1 MAGNYQEQIKSKV
14 GNLAEQGQK
23 VGGKVGGKVKN
34 MFKNSNGDDGDNLVS
49 NGEYGELCDEADYPD
64 GMQPGNNHQSNKTKS
79 PGSYVPSRFAG
90 LFPCMNMTKR
100 YQIAF
105 LSSLGFLISFGIRC
119 NMGVAI
125 MVMVNSHVEV
135 DKHGNKTVIPA
146 AFDWGPGTIA
156 TLESSFFWGYIVT
169 QIPGGYLAA
178 KFPANRVFGIALG
191 LSSLLNCFIPFAAE
205 VGFVAAMFVRILQGL
220 VEGVTY
226 PACHGIWRHW
236 APPTERSRL
245 ATISFTGSYAGAVL
259 GLPLSGIMTERIGW
273 QSSFYLYG
281 VVGMTWFVIWW
292 FYSYER
298 PGTCNT
304 ITDEERVFIE
314 ESIGETSSLAQKMW
328 ISPPW
333 KSFLTSM
340 PVWAIIIANF
350 CRSWSFYLLII
361 DQAEYF
367 KEALGFNL
375 GNFGFA
381 AALPHLTMS
390 IIVPFGGI
398 IADYLRNN
406 HMSTTNVRKVMNC
419 GGFGLEAIFLLFVA
433 YAKDPYV
440 AIGFLTVAVGF
451 SGFAIS
457 GFNVNHLDIA
467 PRYASILMGMSNGFG
482 TFAGM
487 LCPVVVEN
495 LTPVGT
501 REEWSHVFLIAS
513 IVHFCGVIFYGI
525 FASGEKQPW
534 ADPKVDD
541 VDMGA
546 FEQKGEDEKYKTYGA
561 TNTVENPAY
570 NQSNMMQ

>member
-1 MAGNYQEQIKSKV
+1 MAANYQDQLKAKV
-14 GNLAEQGQK
+14 GNLAESGQK
-23 VGGKVGGKVKN
+23 VGGKVKN
-34 MFKNSNGDDGDNLVS
+34 LFKGQNNVDGENLVS
-49 NGEYGELCDEADYPD
+49 NADYGELVDDSEYND
-64 GMQPGNNHQSNKTKS
+64 GTEKSNSQKKS
-79 PGSYVPSRFAG
+79 PNSFVPSRFG
-90 LFPCMNMTKR
+90 LLPCVNMTKR

-125 MVMVNSHVEV
+125 VVMVNEHVET
-135 DKHGNKTVIPA
+135 DKFGNKTIIPP

-191 LSSLLNCFIPFAAE
+191 ISAFLNCLIPAAAKVSFI
-205 VGFVAAMFVRILQGL
+205 AAMVVRILQGL

-273 QSSFYLYG
+273 ESSFYFYG
-281 VVGMTWFVIWW
+281 VVGMGWFVFWW
-292 FYSYER
+292 LFSYER
-298 PGTCNT
+298 PATCNS
-304 ITDEERVFIE
+304 ISEEERIFIE
-314 ESIGETSSLAQKMW
+314 ESIGETSSLATKMW
-328 ISPPW
+328 ITPPW

-367 KEALGFNL
+367 REALGYNL

-390 IIVPFGGI
+390 IIVPFGGY
-398 IADYLRNN
+398 IADFLRNN
-406 HMSTTNVRKVMNC
+406 YMSTTNVRKLMNC
-419 GGFGLEAIFLLFVA
+419 GGFGIEAIFLLFVA
-433 YAKDPYV
+433 YAKSPV
-440 AIGFLTVAVGF
+440 ASIAYLTIAVGM

-495 LTPVGT
+495 LTPIGT
-501 REEWSHVFLIAS
+501 PKEWSHVFLIAS
-513 IVHFCGVIFYGI
+513 LIHFAGVTFYGI

-534 ADPKVDD
+534 ADPKDED
-541 VDMGA
+541 NLDMNS
-546 FEQKGEDEKYKTYGA
+546 FEQKGGDEKYKSYGA
-561 TNTVENPAY
+561 TTIDNPNY
-570 NQSNMMQ
+570 INNNVNQSIDNRMM

>member
-1 MAGNYQEQIKSKV
+1 MAANYQEQIKSKV
-14 GNLAEQGQK
+14 GNLAEHGQK
-23 VGGKVGGKVKN
+23 VGGKVKN
-34 MFKNSNGDDGDNLVS
+34 LFKNQNDPDGDNLMS
-49 NGEYGELCDEADYPD
+49 NAEYGELMDEESN
-64 GMQPGNNHQSNKTKS
+64 GNQSKQHFKS
-79 PGSYVPSRFAG
+79 PDSYVPSRFASI
-90 LFPCMNMTKR
+90 FPCLNMTKR

-105 LSSLGFLISFGIRC
+105 LSSIGFLISFGIRC

-125 MVMVNSHVEV
+125 VVMVNEKVET
-135 DKHGNKTVIPA
+135 DKSGNETIIPP

-178 KFPANRVFGIALG
+178 KFPANKVFGIALG
-191 LSSLLNCFIPFAAE
+191 ISSLLNCFIPAASK
-205 VGFVAAMFVRILQGL
+205 VGFVAAMFVRIFQGL

-236 APPTERSRL
+236 APPAERSRL

-273 QSSFYLYG
+273 ESSFYFYG
-281 VVGMTWFVIWW
+281 AVGIIWFIIWW

-298 PGTCNT
+298 PATCNT
-304 ITDEERVFIE
+304 ISEQELIFIE
-314 ESIGETSSLAQKMW
+314 ESIGESSSLASKMW

-333 KSFLTSM
+333 KAFLTSM

-367 KEALGFNL
+367 KEALGYNL
-375 GNFGFA
+375 GSFGIL

-390 IIVPFGGI
+390 VIVPFGGQ
-398 IADYLRNN
+398 IADFLRNN
-406 HMSTTNVRKVMNC
+406 YMSTTNVRKVMNC
-419 GGFGLEAIFLLFVA
+419 GGFGLEALFLLFVA
-433 YAKDPYV
+433 YAKSPES
-440 AIGFLTVAVGF
+440 AITFLVIAVGF

-457 GFNVNHLDIA
+457 GYNVNHLDIA

-495 LTPVGT
+495 LTPIGT
-501 REEWSHVFLIAS
+501 RTEWSHVFLIAS
-513 IVHFCGVIFYGI
+513 LIHFAGVIFYGI

-534 ADPKVDD
+534 ADPKDEES
-541 VDMGA
+541 DMQA
-546 FEQKGEDEKYKTYGA
+546 FEQKGDDEKYRTYGA
-561 TNTVENPAY
+561 TTIENPSF
-570 NQSNMMQ
+570 NVQSNDNDMMMR